1 MRAEID
7 DLMPRGAQLAEQFL
21 LQMKATLIRGNGNAH
36 SVSPRSCM
44 RAHETQQIDS
54 RRCTSL
60 RDQEPD
66 WALYLSSTS
75 LSSLHSIHRKSRW
88 RPPEP
93 RFPAWSCAPYS
104 AHGGPAAA
112 WSATRRVLPLG
123 ILPAGMAPSPSR
135 SRASPATLSWP
146 VTSHRMRRA

>member
-21 LQMKATLIRGNGNAH
+21 LQMKSTVIRGNANAH

-44 RAHETQQIDS
+44 RAHETQQTDS

-88 RPPEP
+88 RPRNP
-93 RFPAWSCAPYS
+93 RSLSGHSYYARL
-104 AHGGPAAA
+104 
-112 WSATRRVLPLG
+112 TVVLPPLG
-123 ILPAGMAPSPSR
+123 RRAPGHWPSESCR
-135 SRASPATLSWP
+135 PES
-146 VTSHRMRRA
+146 SHRPRATAQAL